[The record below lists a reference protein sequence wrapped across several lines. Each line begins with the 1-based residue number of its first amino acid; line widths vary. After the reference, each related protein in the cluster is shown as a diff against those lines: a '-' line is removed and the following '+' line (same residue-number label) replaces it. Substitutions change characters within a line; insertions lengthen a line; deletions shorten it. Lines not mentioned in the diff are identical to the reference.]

1 MKHLKKFGQLNEGT
15 LNEVFAKKSKSAMY
29 SEDRYDPDLKELL
42 GAISSV
48 IENSP
53 IAFDLEL
60 SDDNFTITGP
70 FGISM
75 RIDIDTANNK
85 KIGTKAYI
93 DKTVIQ
99 ASDPKSLWTKL
110 QKSFEFKQFIKGT
123 KIEKL
128 RDGRVKNIIKSG
140 KDKSTDEQ
148 DQLILDYLY
157 YIQPEMITN
166 KSDNSGPYATTG
178 SSIRT
183 YKYDLTPLVK
193 AWTVDKK
200 VKFDDPEA
208 QKIYDYMTKKGK
220 DPDSGAGHW
229 TGELTTDVKIAL
241 ENCPLIDVEKDGNSS
256 PVSNEYKVYAYI
268 PSMEWRDRMED
279 MRQDVES
286 KLNFKSRYLVDEKVS
301 QYNVEIGQ
309 SGSTA
314 LVIKVETTVWYN

>member
-42 GAISSV
+42 SAISSV

-53 IAFDLEL
+53 IAFDLVL

-140 KDKSTDEQ
+140 KDKPQNEQ
-148 DQLILDYLY
+148 DKLILDYLY

-166 KSDNSGPYATTG
+166 KSDNTGPYATSG

-183 YKYDLTPLVK
+183 YKYDLTPIVK
-193 AWTVDKK
+193 AWTNVDKK
-200 VKFDDPEA
+200 VEFDNAEA

-220 DPDSGAGHW
+220 DPDSGVGYW
-229 TGELTTDVKIAL
+229 EGELTSEVKTAL
-241 ENCPLIDVEKDGNSS
+241 ENCPLIDVEHS
-256 PVSNEYKVYAYI
+256 PTGVPSQYAVYTYTAGV
-268 PSMEWRDRMED
+268 EWKTRMED
-279 MRQDVES
+279 MQKEVES
-286 KLNFKSRYLVDEKVS
+286 KLNFKSKYLVDEKVS

-309 SGSTA
+309 SGSIA